1 MNSFS
6 FVPNI
11 IGDEL
16 LVWLGPAALGEYTVY
31 LFLIIKL
38 VGWNIFLFY
47 FFNSYGRSGVPR
59 ISARAGCP
67 DTLMP
72 CTPRIIILIWLKNSH
87 GKIIKKN
94 SRNVFRVKATFLN
107 FTWQVNTASCPAK
120 NFFAF
125 ATEILR
131 IIAKVKPIFWQN
143 IPK

>member
-47 FFNSYGRSGVPR
+47 FFNSYGRSEVPR
-59 ISARAGCP
+59 ISARTGCP
-67 DTLMP
+67 ATLMP

-107 FTWQVNTASCPAK
+107 FTWQVNTASCPSK
-120 NFFAF
+120 NSFAF
-125 ATEILR
+125 AINKIT
-131 IIAKVKPIFWQN
+131 AKVKQKILKN
-143 IPK
+143 I